1 MDQVKPYSDEIYPPA
16 KHEIPY
22 FSLVKAKKMS
32 KHQHIK
38 RDYRPRILYFEF
50 SDLLILGQV
59 YDLGQILQLFR
70 SNSLFGL
77 LKVMQRS
84 TVFCEYLQWKVIAT
98 LLMQ

>member
-1 MDQVKPYSDEIYPPA
+1 
-16 KHEIPY
+16 
-22 FSLVKAKKMS
+22 MS

-38 RDYRPRILYFEF
+38 EITVRGWLACNRILYFEF
-50 SDLLILGQV
+50 SDLLILGHV